1 MQALLGASTRFLLLK
16 LDQAYEVR
24 LRTRLPGLESHQ
36 PSSAASRA
44 SPSRGLAAVPHTI
57 AHACKMGRPPCA
69 TRDADFSRRMHP
81 ASNHP
86 SPTTMHCVH
95 APWLYPFFS
104 RACSTPV
111 RQGWGEST
119 FGEVE
124 MLGAEQR
131 TSPRSSFESRPSC
144 IRHDGSTPPTT
155 PARRG
160 VSRMLSPCEGLEC
173 LPAPH
178 ALTPACSL
186 RCSCTRSLQPTDLS
200 CSSARSPSLPAD
212 AVSVFDLISD
222 WFHRRP
228 PVRRHH
234 GEQSDDQATLS
245 YYAFLWGAPSVYTS
259 FREPCRVV
267 GRLGQL
273 APSCAVGRYGPS
285 GGFWLGAPVPSA
297 SGVSLRPNP
306 AGFGIGCVR

>member
-1 MQALLGASTRFLLLK
+1 MNMLPVMILDGPGHRESTASPLKGPFSYGTAAEKIIRYTKTLISSELQMTAGRSAEATGGRAASETSERVNLTKPSRYGFLEPPVVRKSTPACALRGRRMQALLGASTRFLLLK

-57 AHACKMGRPPCA
+57 AHACKMGCPPCA
-69 TRDADFSRRMHP
+69 TRDADFSLRMRP

-86 SPTTMHCVH
+86 SPTIMHCVH

-144 IRHDGSTPPTT
+144 T
-155 PARRG
+155 A
-160 VSRMLSPCEGLEC
+160 
-173 LPAPH
+173 
-178 ALTPACSL
+178 
-186 RCSCTRSLQPTDLS
+186 
-200 CSSARSPSLPAD
+200 
-212 AVSVFDLISD
+212 
-222 WFHRRP
+222 
-228 PVRRHH
+228 
-234 GEQSDDQATLS
+234 
-245 YYAFLWGAPSVYTS
+245 
-259 FREPCRVV
+259 
-267 GRLGQL
+267 
-273 APSCAVGRYGPS
+273 
-285 GGFWLGAPVPSA
+285 
-297 SGVSLRPNP
+297 
-306 AGFGIGCVR
+306 